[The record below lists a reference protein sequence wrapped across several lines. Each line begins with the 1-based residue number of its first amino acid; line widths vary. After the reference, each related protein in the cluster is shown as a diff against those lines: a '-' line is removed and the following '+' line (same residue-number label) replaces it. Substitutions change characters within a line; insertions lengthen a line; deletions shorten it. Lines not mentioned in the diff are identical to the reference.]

1 MINLKNLFITRRYT
15 VKLRL
20 TLFVMV
26 AIVLVILISVSA
38 VIGLNNTYNSLSNL
52 RDRSLNQMF
61 SSMTLGVKTSQISTY
76 STRLSQTI
84 RALEYKE
91 ASDQLE
97 RHIQQVHQI
106 LNEIQTKTTPQ
117 ENARF
122 ANIIDFIHTLEKSIK
137 ELLNQAYQRHVIH
150 TTISSQLNQSLL
162 HIRHMKRLAKR
173 TALSDSFS
181 QEFLTQ
187 VTSIEN
193 LIEDATHSSF
203 SPSTFLSIRAIFS
216 FLPDMSAHPEIE
228 SEWKKVEVIF
238 LELTNNANKLA
249 DINWRIL
256 FLVNQIDALVKNID
270 AGYTKLAQ
278 DKIEEVNSVSEKIQY
293 HLSNYILSILLFS
306 LFIIGLIIIWG
317 IYLYQ
322 LIGYRL
328 SSITQALIRLSQGDK
343 NIIVPQQAEDE
354 IGELAR
360 AFDIF
365 HQNVIKL
372 DYADALLKEKSE
384 LLEQTFLAMRDGL
397 AIFDVKQKLVSYNAQ
412 FMQLLNLTEQ
422 QLLSCTMPQLATF
435 LSNHHASIYGLQIP
449 INLTY
454 LLEMRSEQE
463 PLEIEYN
470 HSIFEWRISMLQ
482 DGGLVV
488 FLIDRT
494 QRKKLEIDLAHSQK
508 MRTIGHLTGGIAH
521 DFNNLLAVII
531 GNLDLI
537 DSASL
542 TEKQA
547 KRIQNALKAAENSAT
562 LTQRLLAYARKQPL
576 HPSAFDINQLLCE
589 FTDLIEHTLPPTI
602 KVRLDLAENLP
613 FVYMDRNQLETALVN
628 LLLNAKDALNSEGE
642 IIIRSTQLMVER
654 TYQQEK
660 MIQIEIIDNGC
671 GMDQQTQNRIF
682 EPFFTTKKHG
692 KGSGLGLSMVYGFI
706 RQSKGRISVQSS
718 LGKGTTVNLQLPLA
732 QQIQTSMEANITQQV
747 SDRFLYSILLVED
760 QYSLREILEEQLQSA
775 SYQTISFENA
785 ESAIEYLK
793 CGHKVDYLLSDIVL
807 SGKLTGIDLAKFV
820 RTYCPSI
827 KILLMTGNYSAHS
840 EEAISFPL
848 LHKPFKLNELKES
861 LNNL

>member
-1 MINLKNLFITRRYT
+1 MINLKNLFLTRRYT

-26 AIVLVILISVSA
+26 AIVLVTLISVSA

-278 DKIEEVNSVSEKIQY
+278 
-293 HLSNYILSILLFS
+293 
-306 LFIIGLIIIWG
+306 
-317 IYLYQ
+317 
-322 LIGYRL
+322 
-328 SSITQALIRLSQGDK
+328 
-343 NIIVPQQAEDE
+343 
-354 IGELAR
+354 
-360 AFDIF
+360 
-365 HQNVIKL
+365 
-372 DYADALLKEKSE
+372 
-384 LLEQTFLAMRDGL
+384 
-397 AIFDVKQKLVSYNAQ
+397 
-412 FMQLLNLTEQ
+412 
-422 QLLSCTMPQLATF
+422 
-435 LSNHHASIYGLQIP
+435 
-449 INLTY
+449 
-454 LLEMRSEQE
+454 
-463 PLEIEYN
+463 
-470 HSIFEWRISMLQ
+470 
-482 DGGLVV
+482 
-488 FLIDRT
+488 
-494 QRKKLEIDLAHSQK
+494 
-508 MRTIGHLTGGIAH
+508 
-521 DFNNLLAVII
+521 
-531 GNLDLI
+531 
-537 DSASL
+537 
-542 TEKQA
+542 
-547 KRIQNALKAAENSAT
+547 
-562 LTQRLLAYARKQPL
+562 
-576 HPSAFDINQLLCE
+576 
-589 FTDLIEHTLPPTI
+589 
-602 KVRLDLAENLP
+602 
-613 FVYMDRNQLETALVN
+613 
-628 LLLNAKDALNSEGE
+628 
-642 IIIRSTQLMVER
+642 
-654 TYQQEK
+654 
-660 MIQIEIIDNGC
+660 
-671 GMDQQTQNRIF
+671 
-682 EPFFTTKKHG
+682 
-692 KGSGLGLSMVYGFI
+692 
-706 RQSKGRISVQSS
+706 
-718 LGKGTTVNLQLPLA
+718 
-732 QQIQTSMEANITQQV
+732 
-747 SDRFLYSILLVED
+747 
-760 QYSLREILEEQLQSA
+760 
-775 SYQTISFENA
+775 
-785 ESAIEYLK
+785 
-793 CGHKVDYLLSDIVL
+793 
-807 SGKLTGIDLAKFV
+807 
-820 RTYCPSI
+820 
-827 KILLMTGNYSAHS
+827 
-840 EEAISFPL
+840 
-848 LHKPFKLNELKES
+848 
-861 LNNL
+861 